1 MQELQLQRAAIKK
14 AMAPALIAE
23 PLKSKIQAW
32 LDAKA
37 RAGDGAA
44 LPDPTTFEVIIELNL
59 DHPGSRSE
67 ARTAVIQAI
76 KTILG
81 ESADAALKR
90 NQPDA
95 THPYVFARLTQDQ
108 ILAVIESDG
117 NDAIQLDKQTKGSTD
132 ETAGGS
138 ADMEKPV
145 PHRHLRAIFRVW
157 QAQQVTP

>member
-1 MQELQLQRAAIKK
+1 MQDLRLQRAAIKK

-32 LDAKA
+32 LDVKAK
-37 RAGDGAA
+37 AGDGAA

-67 ARTAVIQAI
+67 ARTAVTQAI
-76 KTILG
+76 RKILG
-81 ESADAALKR
+81 ASADAALKR
-90 NQPDA
+90 NQLDA

-117 NDAIQLDKQTKGSTD
+117 MSAINLDMQTKDSTD
-132 ETAGGS
+132 DDAGGS
-138 ADMEKPV
+138 ADMKKAV
-145 PHRHLRAIFRVW
+145 PHRHLRAIFRIW

>member
-37 RAGDGAA
+37 GDGAA

-67 ARTAVIQAI
+67 ARTAVTQAI
-76 KTILG
+76 QTILG
-81 ESADAALKR
+81 ESATAALKR

-108 ILAVIESDG
+108 IIAVIESDG
-117 NDAIQLDKQTKGSTD
+117 MSAINLDKQTKGSTD
-132 ETAGGS
+132 EIAGGS
-138 ADMEKPV
+138 ADMKKAV

>member
-37 RAGDGAA
+37 GDGAA

-67 ARTAVIQAI
+67 ARTAVTQAI
-76 KTILG
+76 QTILG
-81 ESADAALKR
+81 ESATAALKR
-90 NQPDA
+90 DQPDA

-108 ILAVIESDG
+108 IIAVIESDG
-117 NDAIQLDKQTKGSTD
+117 MSAINLDKQTKGSTD
-132 ETAGGS
+132 EIAGGS
-138 ADMEKPV
+138 ADMKKAV